1 MNWDT
6 DPPPLELLEVFGS
19 GGGETGSGGSFKR
32 LRLLLEYGSFKGTFR
47 VKGIYD
53 VVVVV
58 VDVALGLF
66 ESYVVVVVFV
76 IFNAVVIVP
85 GLGTLSLNS
94 PIKDLRNYFT

>member
-1 MNWDT
+1 M
-6 DPPPLELLEVFGS
+6 
-19 GGGETGSGGSFKR
+19 
-32 LRLLLEYGSFKGTFR
+32 LRLLLEYSSFKGTFR

-58 VDVALGLF
+58 VDVAPGLF

-76 IFNAVVIVP
+76 IFNPVVIVP

-94 PIKDLRNYFT
+94 PINNFNN